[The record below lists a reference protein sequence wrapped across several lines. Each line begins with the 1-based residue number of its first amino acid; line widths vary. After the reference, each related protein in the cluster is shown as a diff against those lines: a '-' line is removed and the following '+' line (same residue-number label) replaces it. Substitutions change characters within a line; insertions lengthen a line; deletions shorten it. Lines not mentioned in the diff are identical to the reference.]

1 MTRLP
6 LRARLRA
13 TQAAP
18 LLAALALAA
27 CAVPDAVAPLQ
38 RVASATAAADRGGN
52 GDNGNNGD
60 RGNGNDASKIR
71 DALGDFIPSY
81 LGPHNADLD
90 VREAQ
95 VRYDGRTFRFT
106 SEAAGPIGIT
116 PTWLY
121 VWGVDRGAGIA
132 RFGPIAPGVTFDM
145 VIATTGGIATVRD
158 LTNGVATVLP
168 ASAVEVEGNE
178 LTISVPAA
186 LLPSRG
192 RTPEQFTVNL
202 WPRSGAGGNEVIA
215 DFAPDNSMAPVR
227 VKR

>member
-1 MTRLP
+1 MSRFRIPTTRLA
-6 LRARLRA
+6 L
-13 TQAAP
+13 P

-27 CAVPDAVAPLQ
+27 CAAPDAVAPTGGLAA
-38 RVASATAAADRGGN
+38 ASADRGGSGGG
-52 GDNGNNGD
+52 GDENRNANK
-60 RGNGNDASKIR
+60 DASKIR
-71 DALGDFIPSY
+71 DARGDFIPSY
-81 LGPHNADLD
+81 TGPHNADLD
-90 VREAQ
+90 VLEAQ
-95 VRYDGRTFRFT
+95 VKYDGRTFKFT

-145 VIATTGGIATVRD
+145 VIAINSAGATVRD

-168 ASAVEVEGNE
+168 ASAVEIEGNE
-178 LTISVPAA
+178 LEVTVPAA

-192 RTPEQFTVNL
+192 RAPAAFTVNL
-202 WPRSGAGGNEVIA
+202 WPRSGAGGVNVIA

-227 VKR
+227 VK